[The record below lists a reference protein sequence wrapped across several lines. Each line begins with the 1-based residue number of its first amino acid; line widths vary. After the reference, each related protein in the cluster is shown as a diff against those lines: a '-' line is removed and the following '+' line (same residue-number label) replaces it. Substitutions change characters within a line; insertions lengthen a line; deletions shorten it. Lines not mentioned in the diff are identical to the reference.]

1 MADRNYIE
9 DFMKDVGL
17 QEDEF
22 FYIEKYENRFSFDD
36 EQNLLM
42 EDEFGCFRE
51 KVFVSAPV
59 YTLVQI
65 LTGRRKI
72 KKIEA

>member
-1 MADRNYIE
+1 MVDRNYIE

-22 FYIEKYENRFSFDD
+22 FYIEEYENRFSFDD

>member
-1 MADRNYIE
+1 MTDRNYIKE
-9 DFMKDVGL
+9 FMKDVEL

-22 FYIEKYENRFSFDD
+22 FYIDGYENRFSFDD

-59 YTLVQI
+59 YILVQI

>member
-1 MADRNYIE
+1 MTDRNYIE
-9 DFMKDVGL
+9 EFMKDVGL
-17 QEDEF
+17 QEDEI
-22 FYIEKYENRFSFDD
+22 FYIEGYENRFILDD
-36 EQNLLM
+36 EQNLSM

>member
-1 MADRNYIE
+1 MTDRNYIE
-9 DFMKDVGL
+9 EFMKDVGL
-17 QEDEF
+17 QEDEI
-22 FYIEKYENRFSFDD
+22 FYIDGYENRFILDD
-36 EQNLLM
+36 EQNLTM

-59 YTLVQI
+59 YILVQL